1 MASHK
6 FSVGQIV
13 DFDRR
18 VAPKAKTCG
27 PYQVMRVLP
36 ADDVRSQRYHIKSET
51 EPFARTANEYEIV
64 AAG

>member
-1 MASHK
+1 MALHK

-13 DFDRR
+13 DFDTT
-18 VAPKAKTCG
+18 VAPKLKSRG

-36 ADDVRSQRYHIKSET
+36 AEDVSSQRYHIKSKT
-51 EPFARTANEYEIV
+51 EPFERAANEYEIV